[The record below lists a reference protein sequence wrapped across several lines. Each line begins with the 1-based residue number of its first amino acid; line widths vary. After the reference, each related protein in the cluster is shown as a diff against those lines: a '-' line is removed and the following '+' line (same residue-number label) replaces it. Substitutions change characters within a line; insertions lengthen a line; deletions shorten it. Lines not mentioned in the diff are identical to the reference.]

1 MSDQGARIYD
11 VGYRSY
17 DGPRSAPIWALV
29 TIWLHTLQRVLGL
42 HRAFRHKVL
51 PGIALV
57 IAYVPALIFVGIA
70 AFVPVEPGHDEILP
84 SYGEYASIITLAL
97 ALFSSMVAPEA
108 LCTDRRTGMLDL
120 YLAGPLD
127 VTRYLAAKWATVATV
142 MLAMTAGPQLFLVGA
157 YGIEGS
163 GPSATGT
170 PLLLLKI
177 LIAGSRRGALLHR
190 RRDGRLEPDHPTRGR
205 GRGDR
210 ARPDRPFDRRERRR
224 RQQRRTRRARAACAA
239 RDGVGVRLAR
249 LRRHAHRVVAGSPDH
264 PCLDRPDR
272 RRARGLDRA
281 RWRRVLRQLPPTV
294 EASMSESTAGEALIE
309 VRGVSKWFG
318 NVVAV
323 SDVSF
328 DIGPGITA
336 LLGPNGAGKSTM
348 LRMLCG
354 LARPSKGTVRLLG
367 SDPRSNIAV
376 TRQLGLVPQQE
387 GVFEPLTALA
397 FVRLSAD
404 LHGLPDADGAA
415 RAALA
420 TVELDADDQ
429 RRLPTYSKGMR
440 QRVKLAQAIV
450 HDPRL
455 IVLDEPLTG
464 LDPRQRAHMIELFHR
479 LGGDGR
485 CVVVTSHVLDEV
497 ERFGSDVLVMAKG
510 RLAAAGDFR
519 EIRTLMD
526 DRPRRVVVRTS
537 EPRLLAADLLHA
549 GVVVGVR
556 VEGDDALL
564 LDTEDAR
571 GLGRAIAPLA
581 RARGASVLE
590 VRAVD
595 EDLEDVFR
603 YLVER

>member
-1 MSDQGARIYD
+1 
-11 VGYRSY
+11 
-17 DGPRSAPIWALV
+17 
-29 TIWLHTLQRVLGL
+29 
-42 HRAFRHKVL
+42 
-51 PGIALV
+51 
-57 IAYVPALIFVGIA
+57 
-70 AFVPVEPGHDEILP
+70 
-84 SYGEYASIITLAL
+84 
-97 ALFSSMVAPEA
+97 
-108 LCTDRRTGMLDL
+108 
-120 YLAGPLD
+120 
-127 VTRYLAAKWATVATV
+127 
-142 MLAMTAGPQLFLVGA
+142 
-157 YGIEGS
+157 
-163 GPSATGT
+163 
-170 PLLLLKI
+170 
-177 LIAGSRRGALLHR
+177 
-190 RRDGRLEPDHPTRGR
+190 
-205 GRGDR
+205 
-210 ARPDRPFDRRERRR
+210 
-224 RQQRRTRRARAACAA
+224 
-239 RDGVGVRLAR
+239 
-249 LRRHAHRVVAGSPDH
+249 
-264 PCLDRPDR
+264 
-272 RRARGLDRA
+272 
-281 RWRRVLRQLPPTV
+281 
-294 EASMSESTAGEALIE
+294 
-309 VRGVSKWFG
+309 
-318 NVVAV
+318 
-323 SDVSF
+323 
-328 DIGPGITA
+328 
-336 LLGPNGAGKSTM
+336 
-348 LRMLCG
+348 
-354 LARPSKGTVRLLG
+354 VRLLG
-367 SDPRSNIAV
+367 SDPRSNTDV

-397 FVRLSAD
+397 FVRLSAT
-404 LHGLPDADGAA
+404 LYGLPDPDGAA

-479 LGGDGR
+479 LGSDGR

-526 DRPRRVVVRTS
+526 DRPRRVVLRTS